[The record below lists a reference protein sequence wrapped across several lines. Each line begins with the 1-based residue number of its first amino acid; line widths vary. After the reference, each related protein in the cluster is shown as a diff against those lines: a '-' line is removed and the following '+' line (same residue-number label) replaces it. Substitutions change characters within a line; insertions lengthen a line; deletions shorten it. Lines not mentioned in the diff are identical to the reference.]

1 MKDKFI
7 PLISLVMT
15 LNFVISSAFAADGWK
30 GAGGITTVE
39 PIIYKKGD
47 TEVAYPTFIST
58 NIFSTDCGKNTW
70 VIRSDIDD
78 GGRMYA
84 AVLAAFAAGHQVKL
98 YQWSCFK
105 FNGTY
110 YPRVGGVMILK

>member
-58 NIFSTDCGKNTW
+58 NIFSTDCGKNEQTG
-70 VIRSDIDD
+70 SENN
-78 GGRMYA
+78 
-84 AVLAAFAAGHQVKL
+84 
-98 YQWSCFK
+98 CFK
-105 FNGTY
+105 Y
-110 YPRVGGVMILK
+110 RLILNKFHVEI